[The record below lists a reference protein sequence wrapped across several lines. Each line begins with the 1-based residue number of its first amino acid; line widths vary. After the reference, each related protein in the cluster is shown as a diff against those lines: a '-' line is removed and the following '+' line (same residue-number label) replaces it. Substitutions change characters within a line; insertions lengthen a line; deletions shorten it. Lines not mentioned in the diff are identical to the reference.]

1 MSLRTAM
8 TTTTIATT
16 IAAGAA
22 FATDTPCEERVASD
36 CSWVTIYPFNTI
48 SKLFFENPVSGS
60 LTGYGTGFIVSPH
73 CALTNGHCVYD
84 RDGQRF
90 LADDIHLMPGAC
102 RGESGWYE
110 NMFGTREA
118 IHKHTNNKYA
128 DLDYSPRRAVDYGSL
143 HYVCPFEELTTFMPL
158 CFGYASDWA
167 QMSGYP
173 TDETPDD
180 SLDRNQWLAYGD
192 VTETADRWVRYGA
205 HSTGGASG
213 SPVWNWSTSETL
225 VEVFAINSTHW
236 TSCDGGGPRLV
247 WQNETL
253 IRDWMRW
260 EPTLAQ
266 KFEAGCVEW
275 TILPFF
281 GLIEFFGA
289 HPARLLEPD
298 VLRLANPVG
307 PPPTGPTRRMMQVI
321 ERGYYEWV
329 EYDLQPGKPQSRRMI
344 QLLTA
349 PGMDL
354 EGEEGAWFPGMP
366 FDPQSQGWLSID
378 KATVLLSGS
387 AGRAISDQVI
397 GVERALVEADE
408 IDFFQPQPDG
418 GAETQDIREDDP
430 VTEAEEICIGDLN
443 GDGEVNGADLGL
455 ILGAWGPCTATPCT
469 GDLNGDGNVNG
480 ADLGL
485 ILGAWG
491 TCQGG

>member
-1 MSLRTAM
+1 
-8 TTTTIATT
+8 
-16 IAAGAA
+16 
-22 FATDTPCEERVASD
+22 
-36 CSWVTIYPFNTI
+36 
-48 SKLFFENPVSGS
+48 
-60 LTGYGTGFIVSPH
+60 
-73 CALTNGHCVYD
+73 
-84 RDGQRF
+84 
-90 LADDIHLMPGAC
+90 
-102 RGESGWYE
+102 
-110 NMFGTREA
+110 
-118 IHKHTNNKYA
+118 
-128 DLDYSPRRAVDYGSL
+128 
-143 HYVCPFEELTTFMPL
+143 
-158 CFGYASDWA
+158 
-167 QMSGYP
+167 MSGYP

-192 VTETADRWVRYGA
+192 VTETADRWVRYDA

-225 VEVFAINSTHW
+225 VEVFAIKSTHW
-236 TSCDGGGPRLV
+236 NSCDGGGPRLV

-275 TILPFF
+275 IILPFS

-321 ERGYYEWV
+321 ERGFYEWV

-354 EGEEGAWFPGMP
+354 EGEE
-366 FDPQSQGWLSID
+366 
-378 KATVLLSGS
+378 ATMLLSGS
-387 AGRAISDQVI
+387 AGRAILDQVI
-397 GVERALVEADE
+397 GVERAMVEADE
-408 IDFFQPQPDG
+408 IDFFQPQPND
-418 GAETQDIREDDP
+418 GAETQDTREDDA
-430 VTEAEEICIGDLN
+430 VTEAEEICVGDLN

-455 ILGAWGPCTATPCT
+455 ILGAWGA
-469 GDLNGDGNVNG
+469 
-480 ADLGL
+480 
-485 ILGAWG
+485 
-491 TCQGG
+491 CQGG